1 MMKKCSANVS
11 GAKICVKDN
20 IAQADIQL
28 RKNDILITIN
38 RTPDSPLISE
48 LRAEI
53 AALEAIGKKYDDID
67 AHIKE
72 VVAGMGVLRK
82 KYITQ
87 EGYDELPVKDE
98 NVMYIIVDL

>member
-1 MMKKCSANVS
+1 MKKCSSNVAV
-11 GAKICVKDN
+11 AKICVKDN
-20 IAQADIQL
+20 IATADLQV

-67 AHIKE
+67 AHIQD
-72 VVAGMGVLRK
+72 VVNGMGVLRK

-87 EGYDELPVKDE
+87 QGYDELPVKDE
-98 NVMYIIVDL
+98 NVMYIIVEV